1 MALERSNV
9 WSLLRF
15 PERGRGPIRSIVVRV
30 AIALGA
36 VVVVTLIVYLDRDG
50 YRDGDGKV
58 DSVLDALYYA
68 TVSLST
74 TGYGDITPVSPQAR
88 LTNVLLV
95 TPLRLLF
102 LIVLVGTTIEVLTR
116 RTTQAIRASFWRRRM
131 RNHVIIVGFGVKGE
145 SALRALI
152 DQGRPMSD
160 MVVVDRSSE
169 NVNSAVRMGAV
180 GVQGD
185 STREPILVQ
194 AGIDKADTII
204 VCVDRDD
211 TAVLVTLTARR
222 LARKAT
228 IVTSVRE
235 SQNVEVLKQSGANVV
250 IPTAESA
257 GRMLGLSSTAPR
269 AGEML
274 EDLLGAG
281 EGLELRER
289 LVLPEEIGHTCQEVV
304 LGGQIAIGV
313 VRDGQTLRWDN
324 PEIGP
329 LRRDDGLVVI
339 HNCDRD

>member
-15 PERGRGPIRSIVVRV
+15 PERGRGPFRSIAVRV

-36 VVVVTLIVYLDRDG
+36 VAVVTLIVYLDRDG
-50 YRDGDGKV
+50 YRDGDGRV

-169 NVNSAVRMGAV
+169 NVNSAVRIGAV

-222 LARKAT
+222 LARNAT

-289 LVLPEEIGHTCQEVV
+289 LVLPEEIGRTCQEVV

-313 VRDGQTLRWDN
+313 VRDGTTLRWDN

-329 LRRDDGLVVI
+329 LRRDDGLIVI

>member
-1 MALERSNV
+1 MALERNLRN
-9 WSLLRF
+9 LLRF
-15 PERGRGPIRSIVVRV
+15 PERGRGPIMSIVVRV
-30 AIALGA
+30 AIALAA
-36 VVVVTLIVYLDRDG
+36 VVVVTVLVYLDRDG
-50 YRDGDGKV
+50 YRDGDGRV
-58 DSVLDALYYA
+58 DSFLDALYYA
-68 TVSLST
+68 TVTLST
-74 TGYGDITPVSPQAR
+74 TGYGDITPLSPQAR
-88 LTNVLLV
+88 LINVLVV

-116 RTTQAIRASFWRRRM
+116 RTTQAVRASFWRRRM

-145 SALRALI
+145 SALRALV

-169 NVNSAVRMGAV
+169 NVNSAVRIGAV

-185 STREPILVQ
+185 STREPILEQ

-222 LARKAT
+222 LAPAAT

-269 AGEML
+269 AGELL
-274 EDLLGAG
+274 EDLLGPG

-289 LVLPEEIGHTCQEVV
+289 LVLPGEIGHTCQEVV
-304 LGGQIAIGV
+304 LGGQIAIAV
-313 VRDGQTLRWDN
+313 VRDGKTLRWDN

-329 LRRDDGLVVI
+329 LRADDGLVVI